1 MPETAARHDAAAM
14 ELKLASAAPLFA
26 FDDDQLIVAWNSGAE
41 ELTGISA
48 ADAIG
53 QPCWLVL
60 AGRHDT
66 GALMCHKQCS
76 RARHARAGWPVRTE
90 AMNIHG
96 PAGHHRIAVDTVSVS
111 GNGSGL
117 YLHVMRDAPVAADEQ
132 PHDELGRPPRLTARQ
147 LEVLRLL
154 AEGSPAR
161 TIASILGITEATVR
175 NHIRAVLL
183 ELGAHS
189 QLEAVYRARGHD
201 LL

>member
-1 MPETAARHDAAAM
+1 M

-26 FDDDQLIVAWNSGAE
+26 FDDDQTIVAWNSGAE
-41 ELTGISA
+41 ALTGISA
-48 ADAIG
+48 ADALG
-53 QPCWLVL
+53 QPCWVVL

-90 AMNIHG
+90 VMNVPG
-96 PAGHHRIAVDTVSVS
+96 PDGSRRIAVDTVSVS
-111 GNGSGL
+111 GNGAGL
-117 YLHVMRDAPVAADEQ
+117 YLHLMRDEPVVADEQ
-132 PHDELGRPPRLTARQ
+132 APDDRGRTPRLTPRQ

-161 TIASILGITEATVR
+161 RITSILGISEATVR
-175 NHIRAVLL
+175 NHIRAVLV

-189 QLEAVYRARGHD
+189 QLEAVFVARGHG